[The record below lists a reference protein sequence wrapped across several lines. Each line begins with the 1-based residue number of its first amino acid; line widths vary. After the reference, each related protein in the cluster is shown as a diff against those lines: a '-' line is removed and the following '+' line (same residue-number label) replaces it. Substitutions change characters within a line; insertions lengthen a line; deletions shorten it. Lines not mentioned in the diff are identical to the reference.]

1 MQDTIR
7 GERHDKSLHKSF
19 EDEDTFVSFSLGI
32 GWFVLLLT
40 IKSLNVDIL
49 NFSAIVVGRVRPYIY
64 RMVTK
69 CVVLV
74 WGLTKYCH
82 NGPTIKWL

>member
-1 MQDTIR
+1 MTVSGFMTRMGCSYAFVACSQ
-7 GERHDKSLHKSF
+7 LHISQ
-19 EDEDTFVSFSLGI
+19 V
-32 GWFVLLLT
+32 V
-40 IKSLNVDIL
+40 VIL
-49 NFSAIVVGRVRPYIY
+49 NFSVIVMGHVCPYIY
-64 RMVTK
+64 GMVTK

>member
-1 MQDTIR
+1 MQLFYLWT
-7 GERHDKSLHKSF
+7 
-19 EDEDTFVSFSLGI
+19 TV
-32 GWFVLLLT
+32 LLT

-49 NFSAIVVGRVRPYIY
+49 NFSAIAMGHVCPYIY
-64 RMVTK
+64 GMVTK
-69 CVVLV
+69 CSVLV